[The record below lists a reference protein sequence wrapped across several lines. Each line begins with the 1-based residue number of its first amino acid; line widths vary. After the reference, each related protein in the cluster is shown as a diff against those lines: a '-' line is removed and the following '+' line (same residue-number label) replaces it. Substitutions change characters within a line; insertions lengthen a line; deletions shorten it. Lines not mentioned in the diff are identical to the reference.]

1 MPAHGQLAQL
11 HTVGA
16 PHPSPVLL
24 YVHSCTITQRSKFR
38 HDSRIMQPS
47 VISCLL
53 RTALAADGAIC
64 DGKLV
69 LELLQ
74 IRHAT
79 YVLVDA
85 LQILALLYCALAALC
100 YSSSMFYLKH
110 PRSKANPL

>member
-1 MPAHGQLAQL
+1 MGQYAM
-11 HTVGA
+11 G
-16 PHPSPVLL
+16 
-24 YVHSCTITQRSKFR
+24 
-38 HDSRIMQPS
+38 
-47 VISCLL
+47 
-53 RTALAADGAIC
+53 G
-64 DGKLV
+64 GV

-110 PRSKANPL
+110 TRSKANPL